1 MPNWCNNSITIQGS
15 TDTIKP
21 LWEEANRE
29 DSGLL
34 NAMVPMPKALR
45 GTTSPTPEEGQPGYK
60 GPQPEIDGC
69 TNWYDWAVKHWGT
82 KWDVDMEGLE
92 FTDNGD
98 GTSQISGTFE
108 SAWAPPID
116 AYNQFLD
123 DMDGCSLVA
132 DYHEPGMDFL
142 GEYDNGDDNQYEG
155 LAELIDGGAMKDDAT
170 LARLVEAYGI
180 EEDLAMWREEQEEET
195 NAQ

>member
-1 MPNWCNNSITIQGS
+1 
-15 TDTIKP
+15 
-21 LWEEANRE
+21 
-29 DSGLL
+29 
-34 NAMVPMPKALR
+34 
-45 GTTSPTPEEGQPGYK
+45 
-60 GPQPEIDGC
+60 
-69 TNWYDWAVKHWGT
+69 
-82 KWDVDMEGLE
+82 MEGLE